1 MKTILLA
8 AAVAATTM
16 TACNSSISGNAQQ
29 SENSDSGMHGHGA
42 HASMPAGTGN
52 DMQRIMDDMM
62 KEMHAAKPSG
72 NPDRD
77 FAAMMIAHHQGAIDM
92 AQVELSSGTNA
103 EMRKLAE
110 GIVAAQEKEIAEMQ
124 RIMAALPEGDVNANA
139 AAYDAL
145 MGSMSGMMSSHPSPT
160 GNTDIDFV
168 QAMIPHHEGAVAMAK
183 VELQHGRDEK
193 LKAMAQQMVD
203 DQTRE
208 IAEMKAWI
216 EMQP

>member
-8 AAVAATTM
+8 TAVAATM
-16 TACNSSISGNAQQ
+16 TACNSSTSGDAQK
-29 SENSDSGMHGHGA
+29 SEHTDSSMHDHGA
-42 HASMPAGTGN
+42 HASTPAGAGN

-77 FAAMMIAHHQGAIDM
+77 FAAMMIAHHQGAIEM
-92 AQVELSSGTNA
+92 ARAELSSGTNA

-110 GIVAAQEKEIAEMQ
+110 GIVAAQEKEVAEMQ
-124 RIMAALPEGDVNANA
+124 RIMATLPDGDVKANA

-145 MGSMSGMMSSHPSPT
+145 MDSMSGMMSAHPTPT
-160 GNTDIDFV
+160 GNTDKDFV

-183 VELQHGRDEK
+183 VELQHSRDEK

-208 IAEMKAWI
+208 IAEMKAWLAAN
-216 EMQP
+216 P